1 MKTIRIFIS
10 SPGDVAE
17 ERDRV
22 KRVVEGLR
30 KRYAG
35 RLALE
40 TALWEELP
48 PTQADTPFQEGI
60 ERLGKR
66 ILLQSDYEYRNIEA

>member
-17 ERDRV
+17 ERDRA

-35 RLALE
+35 RLGLE
-40 TALWEELP
+40 TVCPLDSIP
-48 PTQADTPFQEGI
+48 KP
-60 ERLGKR
+60 
-66 ILLQSDYEYRNIEA
+66 

>member
-17 ERDRV
+17 ERERA
-22 KRVVEGLR
+22 KRVVESLR

-40 TALWEELP
+40 TVLCSPLRA
-48 PTQADTPFQEGI
+48 AACD
-60 ERLGKR
+60 R
-66 ILLQSDYEYRNIEA
+66 

>member
-17 ERDRV
+17 ERERA
-22 KRVVEGLR
+22 KRVVESLR

-35 RLALE
+35 RLTLE
-40 TALWEELP
+40 TVLWEELP
-48 PTQADTPFQEGI
+48 LTATMTFQEGI
-60 ERLGKR
+60 EDGK
-66 ILLQSDYEYRNIEA
+66 LQTKC